1 VSTNRLESFS
11 DGVLAVAI
19 TLLILDVTVP
29 DTDHLAHALG
39 RQWPH
44 YAAYVVSFVT
54 IGIIWIN
61 HHVMIGRLRE
71 ADHSILT
78 LNLFLLMTVVAIP
91 FGTSLLADYLNRSSG
106 QHVAAAVFGG
116 VYVAM
121 AVGFTAV
128 QGQIMLRRPNLLK
141 VELPLAVRRRIF
153 RRTVV
158 GLVPYLVATALA
170 AVSPYLTLAISGGL
184 ALYYA
189 LPVATS
195 LGVAD

>member
-29 DTDHLAHALG
+29 HTDHLGHALG
-39 RQWPH
+39 HQWPH

-71 ADHSILT
+71 TDHSILT
-78 LNLFLLMTVVAIP
+78 LNLFLLMTIVALP
-91 FGTSLLADYLNRSSG
+91 FGTSVLAEYLNQSSG
-106 QHVAAAVFGG
+106 QHVAAAVYGG
-116 VYVAM
+116 VLLAM
-121 AVGFTAV
+121 AFGFAAV
-128 QGQIMLRRPNLLK
+128 QGQIMLRRPHLLK
-141 VELPLAVRRRIF
+141 VELPRATRHRIF

-158 GLVPYLVATALA
+158 GVVPYIVAAGLA
-170 AVSPYLTLAISGGL
+170 AVSAYLTLAISGVL

-189 LPVATS
+189 LPIAVS
-195 LGVAD
+195 LGAEA